1 MVFAVVHSLEMTPTD
16 ELRVGEVAIFAGRNY
31 VLSVRSRSQHSL
43 LGVRARAEQE
53 PHLLKHGPAF
63 VLYALI
69 DAVVDRYFPIID
81 ALETDLEAVEDQI
94 FVRGTARENT
104 VELYALKRKIGMVRH
119 VVAPLIDGVHKLF
132 SGRVPAV
139 CENNR
144 EYFRDVFDHLLRMQG
159 SLDNLRDTI
168 GTAIQVNLANV
179 AIEESV
185 VNKRLAAW
193 AGIFAVI
200 SAFAGIWGMNFK
212 YMPELEWH
220 FGYPL
225 ALATIAIVCVVL
237 YRQFRKSGWL

>member
-1 MVFAVVHSLEMTPTD
+1 MTP
-16 ELRVGEVAIFAGRNY
+16 
-31 VLSVRSRSQHSL
+31 
-43 LGVRARAEQE
+43 
-53 PHLLKHGPAF
+53 
-63 VLYALI
+63 LI
-69 DAVVDRYFPIID
+69 DA
-81 ALETDLEAVEDQI
+81 
-94 FVRGTARENT
+94 
-104 VELYALKRKIGMVRH
+104 
-119 VVAPLIDGVHKLF
+119 VHKLF

-144 EYFRDVFDHLLRMQG
+144 EYFRDVFDHLLRMNG

-168 GTAIQVNLANV
+168 GTAIQVNLAMV

-212 YMPELEWH
+212 FMPELEWR

-225 ALATIAIVCVVL
+225 ALATITIVCVLL
-237 YRQFRKSGWL
+237 YRQFKKTGWL